1 MTTTPSFKIS
11 KKLLEGH
18 DNHGITLLAKMVFVL
33 LQKNWEN
40 KTFAVLPFKF
50 EHGCQGLWAPLMKP
64 SSWLAGSPTMDLTLK
79 LPLSPKR
86 A

>member
-1 MTTTPSFKIS
+1 MTTTPSSKIS

-18 DNHGITLLAKMVFVL
+18 DNHGITLLAKMVILVFFCY
-33 LQKNWEN
+33 KKIE
-40 KTFAVLPFKF
+40 KIKPLPFKF